1 MSLTLAIPTGRL
13 GKQVLDILQEKALLD
28 ESIKPTRRLDVT
40 DNTTNYRYLFVKP
53 SDVLTYVEKGVADI
67 GIVGKDTIMESDSS
81 VYELLDLGLGKC
93 DMIIAGL
100 NAEQYETKDRLRVAS
115 KYTNI
120 AKRYFE
126 SINRDVEITK
136 LNGSVELAPLVGL
149 SDVIVDITETGETL
163 KANGLMIFES
173 IMQVSARLVANI
185 VSYKFKKIVI
195 DDLIKSLE

>member
-13 GKQVLDILQEKALLD
+13 GKQVLDILQEKSLLD
-28 ESIKPTRRLDVT
+28 ESIKPTRKLDVT
-40 DNTTNYRYLFVKP
+40 DTITNFRYLFVKP

-173 IMQVSARLVANI
+173 IMQVSARLVANT